1 MQFIAK
7 GIVGFIHMSSLGC
20 ILIYVAWLVVHLFR
34 FLDQIKAH
42 DPAAPPL
49 KLEVPTEL
57 YFANIALGLALIVF
71 LLCSCFRTQLEILQA
86 LKKDK

>member
-7 GIVGFIHMSSLGC
+7 SIVSFIQWCSFGC
-20 ILIYVAWLVVHLFR
+20 ILIYCAGIAVYLYR
-34 FLDQIKAH
+34 FLEQVKAH

-71 LLCSCFRTQLEILQA
+71 LLSSCFRTLLEILQTQ
-86 LKKDK
+86 KTDK